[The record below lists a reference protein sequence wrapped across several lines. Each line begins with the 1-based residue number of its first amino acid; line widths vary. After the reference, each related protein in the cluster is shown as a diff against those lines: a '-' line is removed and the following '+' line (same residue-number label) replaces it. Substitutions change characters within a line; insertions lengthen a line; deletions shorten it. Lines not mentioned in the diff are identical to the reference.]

1 MYKPK
6 GAGHEASKF
15 NPKGNKEDA
24 IAAISSALE
33 KTVSGRGLEMKTNY
47 SVPFDFKIDPVTH
60 KPYRPNPNDTSCVV
74 DVCIG
79 KKVEDSDILIPRI
92 CIEVRK
98 EIITSEFASIAAKL
112 SKVKHNYDFS
122 RTGIF
127 AFESSNV
134 DKDALKTSYLNSF
147 DFVYALGDFI
157 ESPDKLEHYLAKLVE
172 EQNDVSERLLDILHK
187 DGEITYIR
195 TNMVF

>member
-6 GAGHEASKF
+6 GAGHEAPGF

-24 IAAISSALE
+24 IQAVSSALE
-33 KTVSGRGLEMKTNY
+33 ESVSRLDLEIKTNY
-47 SVPFDFKIDPVTH
+47 SLPFDFKIDPVTH
-60 KPYRPNPNDTSCVV
+60 KPYDPNPKNDSCVV

-79 KKVEDSDILIPRI
+79 KKVEDSDILIPRV
-92 CIEVRK
+92 CMEVRK
-98 EIITSEFASIAAKL
+98 EVIVTELASIAAKL
-112 SKVKHNYDFS
+112 NQVKQNYDFS

-127 AFESSNV
+127 AFEASNV
-134 DKDALKTSYLNSF
+134 DKDALRTSYLNSF

-157 ESPDKLEHYLAKLVE
+157 ESPDKLQHYLNEFVE
-172 EQNDVSERLLDILHK
+172 EQKNVSERLLDILHK
-187 DGEITYIR
+187 DGEITFIR